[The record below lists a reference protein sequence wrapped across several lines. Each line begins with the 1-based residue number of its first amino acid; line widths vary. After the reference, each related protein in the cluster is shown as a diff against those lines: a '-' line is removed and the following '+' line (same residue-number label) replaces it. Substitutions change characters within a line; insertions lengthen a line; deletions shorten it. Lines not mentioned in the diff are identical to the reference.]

1 MSDDATTEE
10 KQNFLRETIL
20 DKGYDVNKFVQFL
33 IDKKGEGGADVAVW
47 SMYDLQI
54 VVKEFIKLNGGE
66 VEGEAEEEQPQ
77 QENNNIDVNQQEQE
91 VQKVE
96 EKQEKKNVKKISMFD
111 VMPSNKSKS
120 EPINPKVQQTK
131 PQPKPQPKLQKSVA
145 IKEKDINP
153 GVKKPTTTQNQTG
166 NNNTS
171 KVNKNLMP
179 PSNAQKR
186 SSSMSFVGSES
197 EYGIITSDSK
207 KCKSTDKTQL
217 GKSGDLEITVSNPEK
232 KETGFIKKTHVS
244 YLITTLPLNFKVRRR
259 YSDLSWF
266 RQSLLNLFPANFIP
280 AIPRK
285 SKFGSDTLADP
296 FIQKRL
302 RAIERFLNYL
312 VKDNNI
318 KDSQILLDFLYIG
331 SDNEFN
337 NRKKVYEN
345 VKSFTE
351 AQDFKCREEKA
362 NILITAQTEN
372 YLENIKDNVNININ
386 LLKKINNSFKQLFN
400 EMKAVIS
407 RMEEIS
413 NYWTQI
419 HKASLKYY
427 DNNTTCET
435 YKQLSNLFKTW
446 SQILKEQNNIVNIDI
461 REHFKFMRKNFGA
474 MKDLG
479 NSVEPIKSYYQK
491 LSKNLMSKKDELFKK
506 GEIPTGSRTK
516 SDFGM
521 NNNDKKKVLQS
532 MLPKDTNIVINAKE
546 MYGLYLNR
554 ATSEYERMRM
564 LNGILNKNIVLENST
579 KLMNL
584 LSQFH
589 ICVGEINVGLETSA
603 INNSNDNKCKERR
616 IPLDESFLK

>member
-1 MSDDATTEE
+1 
-10 KQNFLRETIL
+10 
-20 DKGYDVNKFVQFL
+20 
-33 IDKKGEGGADVAVW
+33 
-47 SMYDLQI
+47 
-54 VVKEFIKLNGGE
+54 
-66 VEGEAEEEQPQ
+66 
-77 QENNNIDVNQQEQE
+77 
-91 VQKVE
+91 
-96 EKQEKKNVKKISMFD
+96 
-111 VMPSNKSKS
+111 
-120 EPINPKVQQTK
+120 
-131 PQPKPQPKLQKSVA
+131 
-145 IKEKDINP
+145 
-153 GVKKPTTTQNQTG
+153 
-166 NNNTS
+166 
-171 KVNKNLMP
+171 
-179 PSNAQKR
+179 
-186 SSSMSFVGSES
+186 
-197 EYGIITSDSK
+197 
-207 KCKSTDKTQL
+207 
-217 GKSGDLEITVSNPEK
+217 
-232 KETGFIKKTHVS
+232 
-244 YLITTLPLNFKVRRR
+244 
-259 YSDLSWF
+259 
-266 RQSLLNLFPANFIP
+266 
-280 AIPRK
+280 
-285 SKFGSDTLADP
+285 
-296 FIQKRL
+296 
-302 RAIERFLNYL
+302 
-312 VKDNNI
+312 
-318 KDSQILLDFLYIG
+318 
-331 SDNEFN
+331 
-337 NRKKVYEN
+337 
-345 VKSFTE
+345 
-351 AQDFKCREEKA
+351 
-362 NILITAQTEN
+362 
-372 YLENIKDNVNININ
+372 
-386 LLKKINNSFKQLFN
+386 
-400 EMKAVIS
+400 
-407 RMEEIS
+407 MEEIS

-479 NSVEPIKSYYQK
+479 NSVEPIKSNYQK